1 MAGTKRKLEAE
12 QQKDQP
18 PQKKQKIV
26 HTIPKFPDPHSHQ
39 SAPRYTGWEDDFHA
53 MSTALR
59 LKPNWI
65 QKLKDKDIK
74 KKWKAETS
82 KVASC
87 FWRRLKQELEYL
99 ASLSTDKAEPSSVDG
114 VWQKDNLIPQ
124 QLRDEFVELV
134 KNDLESSDQK
144 LWHPDSNETVLDLVH
159 PSLYCY
165 VAGKT
170 PLLEKPNHSQLQSLN
185 NWAEF
190 LAADGKVAEK
200 IKLSK
205 SINLIKNGMREN
217 ADTPNEDEDDNDGK
231 SETKENE
238 EEEEEEE
245 EIEEEEEGEGEEDC
259 FYYYSEEHDSFSTRP
274 LKFDPALFNHQRAH
288 QDPYGNGNEEK
299 HELEANLDQRNLS
312 NYLANLFTWIPSDI
326 SVSDEG
332 KIEFLSYIN
341 GIHPI
346 KSKKL
351 YEKIANIMEYFIP
364 LWNNVLSDIVSP
376 SYSYDRY
383 DEQDH
388 EGISIETLK
397 ERTVDG
403 GESLN
408 ELKVPERTPVEL
420 CGSKLQVIVKIASI
434 ELTPEKPT
442 YDGSWHIEGVRN
454 EAIISTGIYYYDQEN
469 IEDNFLRFREAI
481 YDPENADSGQF
492 AMGYGFGD
500 RMNFSLGKVQ
510 TQQDRCIAFPNIYQH
525 CVSTISLA
533 DKTKSGHRKMLV
545 FFLVDPNINVPSS
558 AIIPPPRRDWVS
570 DAINSEIPEAIS
582 KILSEKLNTL
592 PDLDTA
598 KEYQKYLMFTRKFY
612 VKDQNSYVFEREY
625 SYCEH

>member
-1 MAGTKRKLEAE
+1 MARTKKRKPGAKQRQLKKE
-12 QQKDQP
+12 QAK
-18 PQKKQKIV
+18 KKQKIV
-26 HTIPKFPDPHSHQ
+26 HTIPQFPDPHSY
-39 SAPRYTGWEDDFHA
+39 STAPRCSWEDDFNA

-59 LKPNWI
+59 LKQNWI
-65 QKLKDKDIK
+65 QKLKNKDIK
-74 KKWKAETS
+74 KKWKAETC
-82 KVASC
+82 KDTAF

-99 ASLSTDKAEPSSVDG
+99 ASLATDKAEPSSVDG

-190 LAADGKVAEK
+190 LAADGKVAEN
-200 IKLSK
+200 IQLSK
-205 SINLIKNGMREN
+205 SINLIKNGMGETV
-217 ADTPNEDEDDNDGK
+217 DTPNEDENDNDGK

-238 EEEEEEE
+238 EEEEE
-245 EIEEEEEGEGEEDC
+245 DY
-259 FYYYSEEHDSFSTRP
+259 FDYSEDHYNFSTRK

-288 QDPYGNGNEEK
+288 RDPYGYGNEEK

-364 LWNNVLSDIVSP
+364 LWNNVLSDVVSA
-376 SYSYDRY
+376 SHSDYRY
-383 DEQDH
+383 DGDQYD
-388 EGISIETLK
+388 GLCIETLE

-408 ELKVPERTPVEL
+408 ELEVPERNPVEL

-469 IEDNFLRFREAI
+469 IEDNFLRFREAT
-481 YDPENADSGQF
+481 YDPDNSGRGQN
-492 AMGYGFGD
+492 AMGYGFGS
-500 RMNFSLGKVQ
+500 RMNFSLGKVR

-545 FFLVDPNINVPSS
+545 FFLVDPNVNVPSS

-592 PDLDTA
+592 PDLDAA